1 MVTTAEDVLA
11 EKGSEMISVTP
22 EASIY
27 DALTRMAERNIGAIL
42 VEQNGEFLGIWTER
56 DLARNS
62 LTEGFDL
69 KTARISDYMTKELIS
84 VPHDTPLF
92 KIADVFLGK
101 RVRRL
106 LVKRDGQYIGLLT
119 AGDAIRAALVAREEE
134 LRKVEAFAQL
144 EYYDEWRWKRKKR

>member
-1 MVTTAEDVLA
+1 MVITAEDVLA

-56 DLARNS
+56 DLVRNS

-69 KTARISDYMTKELIS
+69 KTARISDFMTKELVS

-106 LVKRDGQYIGLLT
+106 LVIRDGQYIGLLT

>member
-1 MVTTAEDVLA
+1 MVITAEDVLA

>member
-1 MVTTAEDVLA
+1 MVITAEDVLA

-69 KTARISDYMTKELIS
+69 KTARISDFMTKELVS

>member
-1 MVTTAEDVLA
+1 MVITAEDVLA

-42 VEQNGEFLGIWTER
+42 VEQNGDFLGIWTER